1 MGVNAGAK
9 RGKSKPPLPINIFSV
24 LTSAIS
30 AVTFINLNGLVEP
43 FNNMRLESGVVLIQ
57 LIWYIRF
64 PVPQGIFC

>member
-1 MGVNAGAK
+1 MQAQSVGNQNH
-9 RGKSKPPLPINIFSV
+9 RLPINTFSV
-24 LTSAIS
+24 LISAIS
-30 AVTFINLNGLVEP
+30 VVTFINLNGLVEP